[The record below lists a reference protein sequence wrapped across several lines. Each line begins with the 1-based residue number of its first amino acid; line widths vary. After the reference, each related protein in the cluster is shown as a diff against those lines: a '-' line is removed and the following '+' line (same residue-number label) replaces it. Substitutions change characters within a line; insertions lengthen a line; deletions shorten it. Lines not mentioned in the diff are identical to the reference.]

1 MLKSARMRR
10 ILMKQ
15 IAHHSTSNDRVS
27 HLQRAGLLGMF
38 ALAVISFLVTN
49 LQSALWMSSEWM
61 VSTILPAVIV
71 EETNHERA
79 DTALPPLQRSAL
91 LDQAA
96 TLKAA
101 HMAEREYFA
110 HFSPD
115 GISPWY
121 WFDTVGY
128 PFIHAGENLAV
139 YFTDS
144 KEVVEAWMDSA
155 RHRENILDERFQ
167 EIGIGVAKGTY
178 QGYET
183 VFVVQLFGTQQDDV
197 MTPPSA
203 APRDTAL
210 NTPTT
215 TANAEV
221 AGANRARTATLHAG
235 ADGSAGLTLSPVATT
250 AAGASIRDQG
260 VPALLQLATQP
271 ISLLQIVYIII
282 GGFVLVSLIF
292 AMIASLRRERLS
304 EIVYSLGLLLLM
316 YALFSLHVHI
326 SSSVL
331 IT

>member
-1 MLKSARMRR
+1 MRH
-10 ILMKQ
+10 IPMKQ
-15 IAHHSTSNDRVS
+15 IPKHSTSHERVS

-38 ALAVISFLVTN
+38 ALAVISFLVAN
-49 LQSALWMSSEWM
+49 VQSALWMSSEWM

-79 DTALPPLQRSAL
+79 DTALPPLRRNAL

-96 TLKAA
+96 ALKAA
-101 HMAEREYFA
+101 HMAEEEYFA

-178 QGYET
+178 RGYET
-183 VFVVQLFGTQQDDV
+183 VYVVQLFGTQQDGAI
-197 MTPPSA
+197 TPPA
-203 APRDTAL
+203 GTPPRDTAL
-210 NTPTT
+210 DTPTT
-215 TANAEV
+215 TADAEV
-221 AGANRARTATLHAG
+221 AGANRARTATLHSG
-235 ADGSAGLTLSPVATT
+235 ADGSAGLALSPIATT
-250 AAGASIRDQG
+250 AAAGGVTRDRS

-271 ISLLQIVYIII
+271 ISLLQIVYLVI
-282 GGFVLVSLIF
+282 GGFVLVSLVF
-292 AMIASLRRERLS
+292 AAIASLRRERLG
-304 EIVYSLGLLLLM
+304 EIAYSLGLLLLM
-316 YALFSLHVHI
+316 YALFSLHVRI
-326 SSSVL
+326 SSPVL